1 MCCLAGW
8 RLRVDQE
15 ERSVEGGEGQGGLEG
30 TGQKQDGVDEGTRA
44 LGSLDG
50 TWRAERVM
58 EVCRTRGQRHPKGAA
73 RIGSPKWI
81 AMKTRPSVVWQDG
94 V

>member
-1 MCCLAGW
+1 M
-8 RLRVDQE
+8 DQE

-50 TWRAERVM
+50 TWRAERAR
-58 EVCRTRGQRHPKGAA
+58 EVCRARGQNYDA
-73 RIGSPKWI
+73 RARS
-81 AMKTRPSVVWQDG
+81 RPGRVLKLK
-94 V
+94 